1 MEAEKWTPVSE
12 ADVRSLANAAG
23 LSLEQRRVAAVYP
36 VLSAW
41 LEAAR
46 ELNRSMSQP
55 RHSAVMPITVVK
67 HRR

>member
-1 MEAEKWTPVSE
+1 MDPVSE

-23 LSLEQRRVAAVYP
+23 LSLEPRRIAAVYP

-67 HRR
+67 HRRY